1 MNLLIKG
8 LYSLCQKQ
16 HDIRTDRNRSRIF
29 PQYHVSI
36 IRYILSACSRI
47 RQKDRFVMYATD
59 ARHVLTFPSLP
70 GSLLSFTLI
79 CTIMII
85 HRVPH
90 HTTAQ
95 RCRQNKRTKQFN
107 SAFVTGDISFD
118 YFKYANIYIFIRQM
132 DFVNFL
138 QTLQR
143 LDWINENVFNHI
155 CAFTKL
161 TFLYKVIRIHN
172 KCVIE
177 RFYSL
182 KRQQNRQRYRL
193 LYSRW

>member
-29 PQYHVSI
+29 PQYHVS
-36 IRYILSACSRI
+36 SAIYCQRVVAYDRKIDSWCM
-47 RQKDRFVMYATD
+47 RQMQGTYTRFP
-59 ARHVLTFPSLP
+59 PSLP

-143 LDWINENVFNHI
+143 LDWMNENVFNHI

-182 KRQQNRQRYRL
+182 
-193 LYSRW
+193 